1 MQSLAPCF
9 SEMFDNLLEFLRQH
23 RAWAEAI
30 ILLWGLIETDLIF
43 LVIGALAHSGVVH
56 LASCVPVAI
65 LGALLHDTVVFW
77 LSKNRADWVRARKAY
92 QRFAPSIEKFAN
104 KTGQWQLSICR
115 PLYGTRYPTIIFW
128 GLQSLSYTRFYI
140 SILAGLLPW
149 AAVLLGVGF
158 TLSNHLDDF
167 DDWLLEAKHWI
178 LGGIAVIALIAY
190 VLHRLHR
197 NAPSHPKSGSESNS
211 GSASQQSS
219 SSADKIS

>member
-1 MQSLAPCF
+1 
-9 SEMFDNLLEFLRQH
+9 MFDNLLEFLRQH

-56 LASCVPVAI
+56 LASCVPMAI

-77 LSKNRADWVRARKAY
+77 LSKNRADWVRGRKAY
-92 QRFAPSIEKFAN
+92 QKFAPSIERFAN

-128 GLQSLSYTRFYI
+128 GLQSLSYARFYI

-149 AAVLLGVGF
+149 AAALVGVGF

-178 LGGIAVIALIAY
+178 LGGIALIALLAY
-190 VLHRLHR
+190 ARHRLHK
-197 NAPSHPKSGSESNS
+197 NSPSHPEAKAESPS
-211 GSASQQSS
+211 TPSRP
-219 SSADKIS
+219 SADKIS

>member
-1 MQSLAPCF
+1 
-9 SEMFDNLLEFLRQH
+9 MFDNLLEFLRQH

-65 LGALLHDTVVFW
+65 LGAVLHDTVVFW
-77 LSKNRADWVRARKAY
+77 LSKNRADWVRAQKAY
-92 QRFAPSIEKFAN
+92 KKFAPSIEKFAS
-104 KTGQWQLSICR
+104 KTGPWQLSICR

-128 GLQSLSYTRFYI
+128 GLQSLSYPRFYV

-149 AAVLLGVGF
+149 ASALVGVGF

-167 DDWLLEAKHWI
+167 DEWLLEAKHWI
-178 LGGIAVIALIAY
+178 LGVIAVIALIAY
-190 VLHRLHR
+190 VRHRLHR
-197 NAPSHPKSGSESNS
+197 NIPSHPESGSESRS
-211 GSASQQSS
+211 GPASHQSS